1 METDSFIV
9 YIKAE
14 DIYAD
19 IAKYDND
26 ENEKVKGTTM
36 CVVKRMLKL
45 ETLFAISKKIINIA
59 QQQLNLEIK

>member
-14 DIYAD
+14 DIYTD

-36 CVVKRMLKL
+36 CVVKRMFKL

-59 QQQLNLEIK
+59 